1 METDRQAAGP
11 RPGIRALL
19 ASPDFVRLWLLGG
32 VGNAMRWLEMLAAA
46 LYVYETTG
54 SGLAVALV
62 SAVRTLP
69 MLLFGALA
77 GVVSDAVNRKHI
89 LLGGILVSAVCAL
102 AVCVLAL
109 AGVLTP
115 WQVGVAAFVSGG
127 VWATEMA
134 TRRRM
139 VGESAGAALVSRA
152 VALDSLTNASTRMV
166 GPLLGSLAYALIGVA
181 GAFAVSAG
189 CYLLAC
195 LLVPGIRHS
204 QQVHP
209 LVLSRV
215 PRDLAEGFAFVRR
228 DPVVLTVLAVTVI
241 MNLFAFTYVALVAP
255 LTRLVFHL
263 PAAWAG
269 VLAAAEPLGSMIGG
283 IVLANVT
290 PRAHPRL
297 LMLAGSALFLA
308 ALAAM
313 PLVPG
318 FLAACG
324 VVMVGGLGL
333 ALFGNSQTTI
343 VLTGSPP
350 ALRSRVMGLITVCI
364 GAGPLGQ
371 LLIGTLSDRFGPLV
385 AVVTTAVCGLAALG
399 LVAIL
404 SRGAGSPVSAGPVSA
419 GAHPA
424 DVPAVRPPA
433 TAASTAGNTSP
444 PPAGR
449 RSSAER

>member
-1 METDRQAAGP
+1 
-11 RPGIRALL
+11 
-19 ASPDFVRLWLLGG
+19 
-32 VGNAMRWLEMLAAA
+32 
-46 LYVYETTG
+46 
-54 SGLAVALV
+54 
-62 SAVRTLP
+62 
-69 MLLFGALA
+69 
-77 GVVSDAVNRKHI
+77 
-89 LLGGILVSAVCAL
+89 
-102 AVCVLAL
+102 
-109 AGVLTP
+109 
-115 WQVGVAAFVSGG
+115 
-127 VWATEMA
+127 
-134 TRRRM
+134 
-139 VGESAGAALVSRA
+139 